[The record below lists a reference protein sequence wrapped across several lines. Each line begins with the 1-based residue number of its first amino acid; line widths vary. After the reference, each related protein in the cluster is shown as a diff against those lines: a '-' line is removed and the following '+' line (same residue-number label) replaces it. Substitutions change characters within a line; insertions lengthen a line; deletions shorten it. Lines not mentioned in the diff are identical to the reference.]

1 MWIEL
6 TTTSAP
12 ALHPSSRYMQSSGSI
27 CPTLRQVSPS
37 PLFIVRCKTD
47 QTSQLEHVI
56 GLMVLGTAEGA
67 ITIMAV
73 SIPVLRTFKDD
84 RTAEVVGMET
94 RKT

>member
-1 MWIEL
+1 
-6 TTTSAP
+6 
-12 ALHPSSRYMQSSGSI
+12 
-27 CPTLRQVSPS
+27 
-37 PLFIVRCKTD
+37 
-47 QTSQLEHVI
+47 
-56 GLMVLGTAEGA
+56 MVLGTAEGA